1 MFIVSSRQVICIS
14 RTESWLVWV
23 THTIQKHTLSRNR
36 HVHRHENHSNTMH
49 SNSKH
54 IQRLQNSNIN
64 IHSKLKFH
72 YQKQIISHAKK
83 LQTHSK
89 VTKKQNI
96 TKERKYSTTQN

>member
-1 MFIVSSRQVICIS
+1 
-14 RTESWLVWV
+14 
-23 THTIQKHTLSRNR
+23 
-36 HVHRHENHSNTMH
+36 MH

-72 YQKQIISHAKK
+72 YQKQIISNAKN

-89 VTKKQNI
+89 VTKKKKNI
-96 TKERKYSTTQN
+96 IKETKYSTTQN